1 MSKEV
6 QIVELSPDQIQQM
19 LNTQAQLT
27 EKAVLE
33 QKAQSEAMEQA
44 ILNMTPSE
52 ISDYLSDHLSQSS
65 VIIEATNIVS
75 EFNLHDAIFIA
86 ALNRTRNGLDAALS
100 WIENHFSL
108 NELQAE
114 DTKNENETESPKQ
127 QKQGKRIVYGK
138 NSKSNTAD
146 ESEQL

>member
-6 QIVELSPDQIQQM
+6 KIVELSPDQIQQM
-19 LNTQAQLT
+19 LTEQAQMT

-33 QKAQSEAMEQA
+33 QKAQSEAVEQA

-65 VIIEATNIVS
+65 IIIEATNIVS

-108 NELQAE
+108 NESQDSDEKIAN
-114 DTKNENETESPKQ
+114 KKESPKQ
-127 QKQGKRIVYGK
+127 QKEGKRIVYGNAK
-138 NSKSNTAD
+138 ANAED